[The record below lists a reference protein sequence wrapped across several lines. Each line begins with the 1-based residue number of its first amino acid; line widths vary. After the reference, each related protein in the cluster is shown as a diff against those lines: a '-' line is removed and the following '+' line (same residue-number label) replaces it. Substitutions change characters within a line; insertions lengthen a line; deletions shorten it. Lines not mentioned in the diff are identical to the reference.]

1 MPSFVG
7 HTQRKESTMGHTR
20 NSIIINAPYSLV
32 FDISNKIE
40 RWTELFGKEYVKA
53 EVLEQK
59 GNEITF
65 RLTDDENKSWVS
77 KRWLDKEH
85 RYAVASRH
93 EPMFPFKFMKIV
105 WFYIETSAQNAEQSG
120 RDLAKNK
127 VNGGPEGVE
136 MIWIQDFQMDPK
148 FTKFTEEQIEGFINE
163 HSRHNMKIF
172 KRVIEEEAA
181 QVAVKK

>member
-1 MPSFVG
+1 
-7 HTQRKESTMGHTR
+7 MGHTR
-20 NSIIINAPYSLV
+20 NSIIIDAPYSLV

-53 EVLEQK
+53 EVLERK

-93 EPMFPFKFMKIV
+93 EPMFPFQYMKIA
-105 WFYIETSAQNAEQSG
+105 WFYIEKPN
-120 RDLAKNK
+120 
-127 VNGGPEGVE
+127 GVE
-136 MIWIQDFQMDPK
+136 MIWIQDFEMDPK
-148 FTKFTEEQIEGFINE
+148 FTKFTAEQIEGFINK
-163 HSRHNMKIF
+163 HSKDNMKIF
-172 KRVIEEEAA
+172 KEVIEKEAGVA
-181 QVAVKK
+181 QSKK